1 MEINPPKEITRGFKK
16 PLWSVRSSQMYQL
29 MMDLR
34 ALESVETCY
43 PFGQYH
49 HVVFKEDV
57 QEPDK
62 AKAAMSGI
70 DLSDIEVT
78 RIEATI
84 EDCFMELMRQ

>member
-16 PLWSVRSSQMYQL
+16 PLWSVRSSNMYQL

-57 QEPDK
+57 QEQDK

-70 DLSDIEVT
+70 GLSDLEVT
-78 RIEATI
+78 RIDATI